1 MLRPLLPV
9 LLGLGAAAAAS
20 AQSLPN
26 ALRVEGT
33 EFVLYGLDGRVRRGA
48 ELVGAE
54 LELGGGTALRIEA
67 VRQDPDD
74 ASGQVRLYRLSQ
86 RAGGGEWTEACEAD
100 RLGRR
105 EGFPVPGQWVDGRY
119 RLDRA
124 HFALSC
130 SGGAQAKC
138 VRWGYRPWDRAP
150 DGTAMDGLYEACV
163 HMVRADYCGDG
174 TATTREGTAIDIY
187 DRHGVQQRASD
198 DAQFRF
204 EAGWGRTGAVCVNH
218 ARIAQNLDL
227 ATLAQRCPR
236 LATAILGEGCSE
248 DSAAAAGA
256 LLFNRSR

>member
-1 MLRPLLPV
+1 MGSRLLPLL
-9 LLGLGAAAAAS
+9 LLSVATAAN
-20 AQSLPN
+20 AQTAPTT
-26 ALRVEGT
+26 LRVEGT
-33 EFVLYGLDGRVRRGA
+33 EFVSYGLDGRVRRGA

-54 LELGGGTALRIEA
+54 LDLGGGTAVRIDA
-67 VRQDPDD
+67 VRKDPDD
-74 ASGQVRLYRLSQ
+74 AAGHIQLYSLSQ
-86 RAGGGEWTEACEAD
+86 RVGGGAWVQACEAD

-105 EGFPVPGQWVDGRY
+105 EGFPIPGQWVDGRY

-130 SGGAQAKC
+130 TGGAQAKC
-138 VRWGYRPWDRAP
+138 VRWGYRPWDKAP

-163 HMVRADYCGDG
+163 HMVRGDYCGDG
-174 TATTREGTAIDIY
+174 TATTREGTAIDVY

-218 ARIAQNLDL
+218 PRIAQNLDL
-227 ATLAQRCPR
+227 AMLAQRCPR
-236 LATAILGEGCSE
+236 LATALGEGCSE